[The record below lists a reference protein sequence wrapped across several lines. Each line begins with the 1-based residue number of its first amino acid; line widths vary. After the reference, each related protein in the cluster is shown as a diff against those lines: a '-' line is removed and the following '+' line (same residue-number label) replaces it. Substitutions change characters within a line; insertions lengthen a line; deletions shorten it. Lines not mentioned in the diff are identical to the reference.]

1 MIYQLSYELK
11 TPEKDYTSLYTFLEK
26 VLGGIHVLRDTWW
39 IKYEGE
45 KSLDELCESIRKEMG
60 ENDVFFL
67 SIITPDKINGWMA
80 SSNWAWLSKNKFEQP
95 C

>member
-45 KSLDELCESIRKEMG
+45 KAWMNCVKASVKKWEKMTY
-60 ENDVFFL
+60 FF
-67 SIITPDKINGWMA
+67 
-80 SSNWAWLSKNKFEQP
+80 FR
-95 C
+95 